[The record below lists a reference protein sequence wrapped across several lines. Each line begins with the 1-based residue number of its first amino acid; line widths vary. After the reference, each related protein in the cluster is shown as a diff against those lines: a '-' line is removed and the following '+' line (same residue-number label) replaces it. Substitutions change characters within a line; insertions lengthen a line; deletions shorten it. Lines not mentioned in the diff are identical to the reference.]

1 MSLDREIASMRRRL
15 KKVLPIASPPQLKMN
30 IFQESDYKH
39 KKIPVS
45 QSPWEINLIVEADR
59 YKSTVQI
66 VGSRAQ
72 YN

>member
-15 KKVLPIASPPQLKMN
+15 KKVLPIASPPELKMH

-45 QSPWEINLIVEADR
+45 QSPWEINLIDEA
-59 YKSTVQI
+59 KPEEL
-66 VGSRAQ
+66 
-72 YN
+72 

>member
-15 KKVLPIASPPQLKMN
+15 KKVLPIASPPELKMN

-45 QSPWEINLIVEADR
+45 QSPWEINLIVEA
-59 YKSTVQI
+59 KLEEL
-66 VGSRAQ
+66 
-72 YN
+72 

>member
-15 KKVLPIASPPQLKMN
+15 KKVLPIASPPELKMN

-45 QSPWEINLIVEADR
+45 QSSWEINLIVEA
-59 YKSTVQI
+59 KPEEL
-66 VGSRAQ
+66 
-72 YN
+72 